1 MTSEHSRRQFWE
13 LVRPLQAQLE
23 RALKGLPP
31 DQISGFA
38 LECFGCIGEHLV
50 LDSDFDEAKRR
61 EALDN
66 LRKSVAATRRLL
78 GSDPSRWV
86 RFSPRPPPAAVTGR
100 PHDLFEALGAPL
112 DETGSNPDTRYW
124 SALRQFHAAA
134 EALERELRGIEE
146 TPARKRGR
154 PRADARMMLSVIAR
168 RYFEI
173 FGERPTTTPG
183 GRFSNVAVIV
193 LAELRDVAPEDVSRH
208 VRAAVRSL

>member
-1 MTSEHSRRQFWE
+1 VTSEHSARQVSE
-13 LVRPLQAQLE
+13 LVRPFQAQLE
-23 RALKGLPP
+23 RALNGFPP
-31 DQISGFA
+31 DKISEFA
-38 LECFGCIGEHLV
+38 LWCFGLIGEHQI
-50 LDSDFDEAKRR
+50 LDSDFDEANRQ

-66 LRKSVAATRRLL
+66 LRRSVAATRRLL
-78 GSDPSRWV
+78 GRDSSRWV
-86 RFSPRPPPAAVTGR
+86 RFSPRPPPVTVTGR
-100 PHDLFEALGAPL
+100 ARDLSEVLFAPFI
-112 DETGSNPDTRYW
+112 ETNPDARYW
-124 SALRQFHAAA
+124 NALRQFHAAA
-134 EALERELRGIEE
+134 EALDHELRGIEE